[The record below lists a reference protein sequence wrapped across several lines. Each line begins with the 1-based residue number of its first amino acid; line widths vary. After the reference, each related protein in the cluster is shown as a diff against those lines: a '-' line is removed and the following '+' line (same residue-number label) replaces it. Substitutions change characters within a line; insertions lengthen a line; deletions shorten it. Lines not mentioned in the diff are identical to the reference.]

1 MGLMVVIGLA
11 LMASQLLIQ
20 KWDKTAIYRVFVQ
33 RSTTAK
39 IDVVIVLLQL
49 LGLSTLLEIAFSF
62 GLTIVAARLTGFLYN
77 QLNWARITLPSDGVF
92 EIAFSVLVYWV
103 VQNFVAYWVHRVYH
117 LPIFW
122 NLHRFHHA
130 APELNFITM
139 MRFHPGEPILR
150 IIFFASPLL
159 LLQTPDIVLLIALI
173 ISHIIN
179 FVQHSELDW
188 DWGWIG
194 RWIFG
199 SPHVHQV
206 HHSLDEEHRD
216 TNFCACPLWD
226 HVFGTWYAGDK
237 KPSAYGVTVN
247 GVPDYGYDR
256 EPVKQFARDTLA
268 FYRELGAWLLQPIRK
283 VISLTRKSSGDDVP
297 TRLDAPR

>member
-1 MGLMVVIGLA
+1 
-11 LMASQLLIQ
+11 
-20 KWDKTAIYRVFVQ
+20 VFVQ

-39 IDVVIVLLQL
+39 IDVTICLLQL
-49 LGLSTLLEIAFSF
+49 AGLSTFLEIAFSL
-62 GLTIVAARLTGFLYN
+62 GLTIAAARLTDFTYGHLS
-77 QLNWARITLPSDGVF
+77 WARITLPADGVLQ
-92 EIAFSVLVYWV
+92 IAFSVLVYWI

-117 LPIFW
+117 MQIFW

-150 IIFFASPLL
+150 IVFFASPLL
-159 LLQTPDIVLLIALI
+159 VLQTPDIVLLIALV

-237 KPSAYGVTVN
+237 KPTAYGVTVN
-247 GVPDYGYDR
+247 GAPDYGYDR
-256 EPVKQFARDTLA
+256 EPVTQFVRDTWA
-268 FYRELGAWLLQPIRK
+268 FYRQLGAWLLFPIWK
-283 VISLTRKSSGDDVP
+283 VISRTRKSSGDDVA